1 MANLFRCGGGNPT
14 VLFSQKINDR
24 QNATRTQT
32 LSYTIPAGVY
42 KVAVSKM
49 WGVANGF
56 SGLDNVS
63 PFDVSTQIL
72 DVIPGQVISVS
83 QGATYGD
90 GNITSILLYMSIIK
104 L

>member
-49 WGVANGF
+49 WGVANGYY
-56 SGLDNVS
+56 DNVN

-72 DVIPGQVISVS
+72 NVTPGQVISVS
-83 QGATYGD
+83 QGADYGD